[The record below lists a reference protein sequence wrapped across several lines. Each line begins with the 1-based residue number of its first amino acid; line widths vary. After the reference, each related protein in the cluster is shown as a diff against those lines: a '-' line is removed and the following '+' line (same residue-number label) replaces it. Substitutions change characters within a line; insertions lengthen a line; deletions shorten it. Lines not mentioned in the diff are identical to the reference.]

1 MALFVINH
9 HNILSHASHACTL
22 EGLQRSMAWSLDLF
36 KENEMSSASE
46 PSRTLVSTQRDTE
59 IAPVAVRQGKQKWH
73 VWYLTW
79 TGKDAV

>member
-36 KENEMSSASE
+36 KENEMS
-46 PSRTLVSTQRDTE
+46 TQRDTE